1 MCFNIIVINWNDK
14 GACFFPAAFVHKLHI
29 WLGRRDTK
37 KARQFYELLYSLE
50 EVLNINVQWVWW
62 VSKMYKYGTL

>member
-1 MCFNIIVINWNDK
+1 M
-14 GACFFPAAFVHKLHI
+14 FFPVAFVHKLHI

-50 EVLNINVQWVWW
+50 EVLNINIQ
-62 VSKMYKYGTL
+62 